1 MEEERREVY
10 QEQQETEV
18 PAEAAPEPQ
27 RRGGFSGVVSF
38 FLGLIIG
45 AFVMFAITYATWK
58 IPLDSA
64 NEQVKALEAQVQA
77 ANQRADKMRDALTR
91 AQEALNAL
99 NEALQEISPPGKD
112 TSKPQRAAGSKH
124 LLLSDRGT
132 LKCRLQ
138 FFITCVPN
146 CGERVSADRLEAGLA
161 CSKCLPIEA
170 VRKGNG
176 SPTTAFMRLAPRKGQ
191 FAKLQVGL
199 LPPR

>member
-27 RRGGFSGVVSF
+27 RRGGFSVVSF

-64 NEQVKALEAQVQA
+64 NEQVKALEMQVQT
-77 ANQRADKMRDALTR
+77 ANQRADKMRDALAR

-99 NEALQEISPPGKD
+99 NEALQEISPPGEKTRQAP
-112 TSKPQRAAGSKH
+112 TSG
-124 LLLSDRGT
+124 
-132 LKCRLQ
+132 
-138 FFITCVPN
+138 
-146 CGERVSADRLEAGLA
+146 GEQT
-161 CSKCLPIEA
+161 P
-170 VRKGNG
+170 
-176 SPTTAFMRLAPRKGQ
+176 PTQ
-191 FAKLQVGL
+191 
-199 LPPR
+199 